1 MESKEPLDVRL
12 DHAIGFVRV
21 WKNIADKNK
30 KIELDK
36 DNLQIIY
43 DLLAECKEK
52 IINKRTLLSTS
63 NH

>member
-1 MESKEPLDVRL
+1 MESKEQLDVRL

-36 DNLQIIY
+36 NSLQIIY
-43 DLLAECKEK
+43 DLLIDCKEHISQK
-52 IINKRTLLSTS
+52 
-63 NH
+63 